1 MLAGCRRRGGGGDVS
16 GWLFYVLREEEVEF
30 MWTKIETLFLALEYI
45 IRFYRKWLGNPPW
58 WRSSTSALIR
68 NVASP
73 VSMNVQLIEEYC
85 INHEGL
91 FCVNPL
97 K

>member
-1 MLAGCRRRGGGGDVS
+1 MMTVINFSINKECGL
-16 GWLFYVLREEEVEF
+16 
-30 MWTKIETLFLALEYI
+30 
-45 IRFYRKWLGNPPW
+45 
-58 WRSSTSALIR
+58 
-68 NVASP
+68 P